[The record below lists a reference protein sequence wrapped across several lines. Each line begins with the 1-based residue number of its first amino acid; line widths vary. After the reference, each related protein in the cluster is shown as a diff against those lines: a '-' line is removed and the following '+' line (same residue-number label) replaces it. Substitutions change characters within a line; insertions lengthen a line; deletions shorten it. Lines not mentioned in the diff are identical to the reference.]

1 MEDNK
6 SKIYQDRNSRVIG
19 AVKSAILIDKTNNKI
34 NVLLKYNRFLLIIY
48 KYNPFLRQ
56 SIK

>member
-1 MEDNK
+1 MEGNK

-19 AVKSAILIDKTNNKI
+19 VLKSSILINKTNNKI
-34 NVLLKYNRFLLIIY
+34 NVLLKYNRFLSIIY